1 MKDNFGKF
9 GLSEEIL
16 GAIDKLGYKTPS
28 DVQQKVIP
36 EINEGKDLV
45 VKSQTGSGKTAAFA
59 IPICEK
65 LQWENNKAQALV
77 LEPTRELAVQV
88 KEDFVNIGRFK
99 RIRPVAIF
107 GKDSFSDQ
115 IKALKLRTHVVVG
128 TPGRILDHLDRGTL
142 DVSEVKY
149 LVIDEADKMLNMG
162 FIEQVEDIIKAVNC
176 PRETMLFSATI
187 SKEIQDLC
195 TAYMDNPTNIEMEDQ
210 ELISDRIEH
219 NLYRVNNHDK
229 VETLNKVLLLEKPKT
244 AVIFCGTKDNVDLVF
259 ENLQER
265 QYSVGK
271 IHGGMEQ
278 KERLEVMNA
287 FRKGDFRILVATDVA
302 ARGIDVEGITHVIN
316 VDIPMEKE
324 AYVHRIGRTARA
336 GESGKAITFVTR
348 YEDKFLQEIFQYIGF
363 QIEEKEISD
372 IKEEELKEALSI
384 LRSKPQPK
392 VEKAKELNKDI
403 TKIYINGGRKKKIR
417 PGDIVGAITKVE
429 GVTGDDIGI
438 IDIEDGGSY
447 VEILNGKGNKVINDL
462 QQGTIK
468 GKKLKVEKARKK

>member
-1 MKDNFGKF
+1 MKDNFEKF

-36 EINEGKDLV
+36 EINDGKDVV

-65 LQWENNKAQALV
+65 IKWENNKTQALV

-219 NLYRVNNHDK
+219 DLYRVNNHDK

-259 ENLQER
+259 DNLQER

-278 KERLEVMNA
+278 KERLHVMNA

-316 VDIPMEKE
+316 VDVPMEKE

-336 GESGKAITFVTR
+336 GESGKAITFATR

-363 QIEEKEISD
+363 QIEEKEIPD
-372 IKEEELKEALSI
+372 VKEEELKEALSI
-384 LRSKPQPK
+384 LKSKPQPK

>member
-278 KERLEVMNA
+278 KERLQVMNA